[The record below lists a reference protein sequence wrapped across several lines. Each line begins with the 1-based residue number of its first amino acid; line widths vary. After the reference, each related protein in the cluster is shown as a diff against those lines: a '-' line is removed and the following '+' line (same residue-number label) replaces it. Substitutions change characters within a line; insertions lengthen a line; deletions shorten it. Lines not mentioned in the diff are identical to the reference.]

1 MSGGHF
7 NYDQDRIL
15 GISEDIEQI
24 IRNNDRT
31 DKDEWGCELGYHF
44 SPEVIA
50 KFAEAIPILQRAYK
64 MAHRIDWLVSG
75 DDGEESFLRRWEEDG
90 L

>member
-7 NYDQDRIL
+7 NYDQHRCIE
-15 GISEDIEQI
+15 IAETIEQLI
-24 IRNNDRT
+24 QNNDRT
-31 DKDEWGCELGYHF
+31 DKDEYGSEIGYHF

-50 KFAEAIPILQRAYK
+50 KFAEAVPILKRAYR

-75 DDGEESFLRRWEEDG
+75 DEGEDSFLRRWDEDG